1 MAINLSDKL
10 TADHSENYIM
20 SIRLRS
26 GGHSF
31 SAYSPSVSESFFYR
45 DVEFDRTRPYVSSLK
60 ECFFEN
66 DFLTWFYKQVN
77 VVCVTSQYTLVPAA
91 VFQEKQK
98 AELLAFTFSS
108 PEGRCL
114 SNELKDEPA
123 ELVFGVDEDVYEF
136 CSRSLVNPRFVHH
149 VGPLLSL
156 WKKQSRARLPR
167 QLYVVLH
174 RRRMDV
180 ACYAQGNLL
189 FVNSFEYEH
198 TDEILTDFAKENIF
212 NVISNH
218 IDFEG
223 VDALDLFAGTGS
235 ISFELLSRECRSV
248 TAVEKNNAH
257 ASFIAKGAKELKTDS
272 LTLIRGDVFRYLH
285 SAPAQGFDFIFA
297 DPPYALKEL
306 ETIPELIFQN
316 NLLKEGG
323 LLVLEHGKD
332 NNFEENPYF
341 VERRVYGSVNFSIF
355 RATAM
360 EPTNGQ

>member
-26 GGHSF
+26 GGLSF

-45 DVEFDRTRPYVSSLK
+45 DVEFDRTRPYISSLK

-198 TDEILTDFAKENIF
+198 TDDILYYILYVWKQ
-212 NVISNH
+212 
-218 IDFEG
+218 
-223 VDALDLFAGTGS
+223 AGLNQ
-235 ISFELLSRECRSV
+235 EKDQLLLAGESSSRMR
-248 TAVEKNNAH
+248 
-257 ASFIAKGAKELKTDS
+257 
-272 LTLIRGDVFRYLH
+272 
-285 SAPAQGFDFIFA
+285 
-297 DPPYALKEL
+297 
-306 ETIPELIFQN
+306 
-316 NLLKEGG
+316 
-323 LLVLEHGKD
+323 VLERLRTYLRYVK
-332 NNFEENPYF
+332 P
-341 VERRVYGSVNFSIF
+341 VEIPSEAYLLGTDVTKAPMDLISLLIC
-355 RATAM
+355 
-360 EPTNGQ
+360 E

>member
-26 GGHSF
+26 GGLSF
-31 SAYSPSVSESFFYR
+31 SAYSPSVNESFFYR

-77 VVCVTSQYTLVPAA
+77 VVCVTSQYTLVPAS

-98 AELLAFTFSS
+98 AGLLAFTFSS

-198 TDEILTDFAKENIF
+198 TDDILYYILYVWKQVGMDQQK
-212 NVISNH
+212 
-218 IDFEG
+218 DQ
-223 VDALDLFAGTGS
+223 LRLF
-235 ISFELLSRECRSV
+235 
-248 TAVEKNNAH
+248 
-257 ASFIAKGAKELKTDS
+257 
-272 LTLIRGDVFRYLH
+272 GDVPLRNDITNTLRNYLQYIDPLECV
-285 SAPAQGFDFIFA
+285 PAA
-297 DPPYALKEL
+297 AMRCW
-306 ETIPELIFQN
+306 
-316 NLLKEGG
+316 
-323 LLVLEHGKD
+323 VL
-332 NNFEENPYF
+332 
-341 VERRVYGSVNFSIF
+341 
-355 RATAM
+355 
-360 EPTNGQ
+360 

>member
-26 GGHSF
+26 GGLSF

-45 DVEFDRTRPYVSSLK
+45 DVEFDRTRPYISSLK

-66 DFLTWFYKQVN
+66 DFLTWFYRQVN

-198 TDEILTDFAKENIF
+198 TDDILYYILYVWK
-212 NVISNH
+212 
-218 IDFEG
+218 
-223 VDALDLFAGTGS
+223 
-235 ISFELLSRECRSV
+235 LLLMYQQKV
-248 TAVEKNNAH
+248 Q
-257 ASFIAKGAKELKTDS
+257 
-272 LTLIRGDVFRYLH
+272 IR
-285 SAPAQGFDFIFA
+285 
-297 DPPYALKEL
+297 
-306 ETIPELIFQN
+306 
-316 NLLKEGG
+316 
-323 LLVLEHGKD
+323 LLVRVSVAYDVYNRLAKFILFCACNAEH
-332 NNFEENPYF
+332 
-341 VERRVYGSVNFSIF
+341 
-355 RATAM
+355 
-360 EPTNGQ
+360 

>member
-26 GGHSF
+26 GGLSF

-77 VVCVTSQYTLVPAA
+77 VVWVTSQYTLVPAA

-98 AELLAFTFSS
+98 AGLLAFTFSS

-114 SNELKDEPA
+114 SNELKDEQA

-198 TDEILTDFAKENIF
+198 TDDILYYILYVWKQVGMDQQKDQLRLFGDVPLRNDITNTLRNYLQYIDPLEIPSEAYLMGSEVLQAP
-212 NVISNH
+212 
-218 IDFEG
+218 
-223 VDALDLFAGTGS
+223 LDLIALS
-235 ISFELLSRECRSV
+235 LCEL
-248 TAVEKNNAH
+248 
-257 ASFIAKGAKELKTDS
+257 
-272 LTLIRGDVFRYLH
+272 
-285 SAPAQGFDFIFA
+285 
-297 DPPYALKEL
+297 
-306 ETIPELIFQN
+306 
-316 NLLKEGG
+316 
-323 LLVLEHGKD
+323 
-332 NNFEENPYF
+332 
-341 VERRVYGSVNFSIF
+341 
-355 RATAM
+355 
-360 EPTNGQ
+360 